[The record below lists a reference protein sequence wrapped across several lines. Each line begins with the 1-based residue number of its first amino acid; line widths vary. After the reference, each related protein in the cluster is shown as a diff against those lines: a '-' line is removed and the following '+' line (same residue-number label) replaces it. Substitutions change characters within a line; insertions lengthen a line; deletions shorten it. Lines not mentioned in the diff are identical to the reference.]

1 MMLRGLIL
9 TNIALHSFF
18 INLGI
23 AVEDVSDDLVS
34 GLNHVLGDWGDEVQ

>member
-1 MMLRGLIL
+1 MMLRGPIL
-9 TNIALHSFF
+9 TSITLYRFF

-34 GLNHVLGDWGDEVQ
+34 GLNHILGD